1 VKKWITAVVVC
12 FLFMFG
18 SSFHSAASAK
28 VLWDGMELKKGQ
40 IGKATIIKT
49 TELYKLNGTTKK
61 VVRKL
66 NPGEVYR
73 IYTFLPGK
81 LGLGGGY
88 FIDRDNRVK
97 YQTPSKEKLQAL
109 GVKIIKRTYKDTFD
123 YPQVTGLISKSAQD
137 KINETLAKHVRASYN
152 AYVELERTEQEHREQ
167 YSGDFPESMLDYEY
181 DMSYEVKYNENNL
194 LSILIYDYMYTGG
207 AHGMSTVTAYNFN
220 VLTGQRLYLSDVA
233 KSQSALNKIKKYV
246 ITDLTNRANRGE
258 SIFIE
263 ELSDVEI
270 NNQRPFYF
278 IPNGI
283 AIKFYEYEVAPY
295 AAGMPEV
302 KVPYSVFK

>member
-40 IGKATIIKT
+40 IGRATIIKT

-109 GVKIIKRTYKDTFD
+109 GVKIIKRTYRDIFD

-152 AYVELERTEQEHREQ
+152 AYLELEQMEQEDRD
-167 YSGDFPESMLDYEY
+167 SGDLPEYMLDYEY

-194 LSILIYDYMYTGG
+194 LSILIYDYTYTGG
-207 AHGMSTVTAYNFN
+207 VHGMSTVTAYNFN
-220 VLTGQRLYLSDVA
+220 ALTGQRLYLSDVA

-258 SIFIE
+258 AIFKE
-263 ELSDVEI
+263 QLSYVEI
-270 NNQRPFYF
+270 NSKRPFYF
-278 IPNGI
+278 SPNGI
-283 AIKFYEYEVAPY
+283 IIKFYQYEVAPY

>member
-1 VKKWITAVVVC
+1 MKKWITSVVVC
-12 FLFMFG
+12 FLFMF
-18 SSFHSAASAK
+18 ASPFYNEALAK

-40 IGKATIIKT
+40 IGKATIIKP

-152 AYVELERTEQEHREQ
+152 AYMELERTEQEHRE
-167 YSGDFPESMLDYEY
+167 YK
-181 DMSYEVKYNENNL
+181 MSYEVKYNENNL

-233 KSQSALNKIKKYV
+233 KSQSALNKIKKYA

-258 SIFIE
+258 AIFTE
-263 ELSDVEI
+263 ELSGIEI
-270 NNQRPFYF
+270 NSQRPFYF
-278 IPNGI
+278 TANGI
-283 AIKFYEYEVAPY
+283 VIKFYEYEVAPY

>member
-1 VKKWITAVVVC
+1 MKKWITSVVVC
-12 FLFMFG
+12 FLFMF
-18 SSFHSAASAK
+18 ASPFYNEALAK

-40 IGKATIIKT
+40 IGKATIIKP

-152 AYVELERTEQEHREQ
+152 AYMELERTEQEHREQ

-181 DMSYEVKYNENNL
+181 KMSYEVKYNENNL

-207 AHGMSTVTAYNFN
+207 AHGMSTV
-220 VLTGQRLYLSDVA
+220 
-233 KSQSALNKIKKYV
+233 
-246 ITDLTNRANRGE
+246 
-258 SIFIE
+258 
-263 ELSDVEI
+263 
-270 NNQRPFYF
+270 
-278 IPNGI
+278 
-283 AIKFYEYEVAPY
+283 
-295 AAGMPEV
+295 
-302 KVPYSVFK
+302 

>member
-1 VKKWITAVVVC
+1 VKKWITAVVIC

-18 SSFHSAASAK
+18 SSFHNVASAK

-109 GVKIIKRTYKDTFD
+109 GVKIIKRTYRDIFD

-152 AYVELERTEQEHREQ
+152 AYLELEQMEQEDRD
-167 YSGDFPESMLDYEY
+167 SGDLPEYMLDYEY

-194 LSILIYDYMYTGG
+194 LSILIYDYTYTGG
-207 AHGMSTVTAYNFN
+207 VHGMSTVTAYNFN
-220 VLTGQRLYLSDVA
+220 ALTGQRLYLSDVA

-258 SIFIE
+258 AIFKE
-263 ELSDVEI
+263 QLSYVEI
-270 NNQRPFYF
+270 NSKRPFYF
-278 IPNGI
+278 SPNGI
-283 AIKFYEYEVAPY
+283 IIKFYQYEVAPY

>member
-109 GVKIIKRTYKDTFD
+109 GVKIIKRTYRNIFD

-152 AYVELERTEQEHREQ
+152 AYLELEQMEQEDRD
-167 YSGDFPESMLDYEY
+167 SGDLPEYMLDYEY

-194 LSILIYDYMYTGG
+194 LSILIYDYTYTGG
-207 AHGMSTVTAYNFN
+207 VHGMSTVTAYNFN
-220 VLTGQRLYLSDVA
+220 ALTGQRLYLSDVA

-258 SIFIE
+258 AIFKE
-263 ELSDVEI
+263 QLSYVEI
-270 NNQRPFYF
+270 NSKRPFYF
-278 IPNGI
+278 SPNGI
-283 AIKFYEYEVAPY
+283 IIKFYQYEVAPY

>member
-109 GVKIIKRTYKDTFD
+109 GVKIIKRTYRDIFD
-123 YPQVTGLISKSAQD
+123 YPQVTGLISRSAQD

-152 AYVELERTEQEHREQ
+152 AYLELEQMEQEDRD
-167 YSGDFPESMLDYEY
+167 SGDLPEYMLDYEY

-194 LSILIYDYMYTGG
+194 LSILIYDHTYTGG
-207 AHGMSTVTAYNFN
+207 VHGMSTVTAYNFN
-220 VLTGQRLYLSDVA
+220 ALTGQRLYLSDVA

-258 SIFIE
+258 AIFKE
-263 ELSDVEI
+263 QLSYVEI
-270 NNQRPFYF
+270 NSKRPFYF
-278 IPNGI
+278 SPNGI
-283 AIKFYEYEVAPY
+283 IIKFYQYEVAPY